1 MLVMFLKTVF
11 ACTATI
17 CTKIAHM
24 VFSVGID
31 LFLTFVIML
40 GPITEAVENTTPG
53 STISVNGGDNVTLV
67 CTYTEINPDNTF
79 KVRFMRKVGSR
90 YKDLWVY
97 EGNSTYATSDGPTP
111 DYAYLNMQRVNKG
124 SEQFN
129 ISLQFSNVTLDV
141 QYGWYYCVIVQQTF
155 DISGQIQINVES
167 GNLF

>member
-1 MLVMFLKTVF
+1 MFP
-11 ACTATI
+11 CTAAT
-17 CTKIAHM
+17 CSKIAHM
-24 VFSVGID
+24 VFSVGIH

-40 GPITEAVENTTPG
+40 GPVMEAVENTTPG
-53 STISVNGGDNVTLV
+53 GTISVSGGDNVTLV
-67 CTYTEINPDNTF
+67 CTYAEINPDNTF
-79 KVRFMRKVGSR
+79 KVRFTRKVGSK

-97 EGNSTYATSDGPTP
+97 EGNSTFATSDGPTP
-111 DYAYLNMQRVNKG
+111 EFAYLNMQRVNKG

-141 QYGWYYCVIVQQTF
+141 QYRWYYWVLKQQTF